1 MTPET
6 GRRTLL
12 ISFFV
17 ALVIV
22 SYQEIHDARVIPR
35 PRRYISAG
43 LVYGILGVLSPFISY
58 QVAGLMGVGMVLAL
72 MYQHYQGTKDVTD
85 GDSDT
90 TVDT

>member
-1 MTPET
+1 MTPEA

-22 SYQEIHDARVIPR
+22 SYQEIHDARVMPR

-43 LVYGILGVLSPFISY
+43 LVYGILGVLAPFISY
-58 QVAGLMGVGMVLAL
+58 QLAGLFGVGMILAL
-72 MYQHYQGTKDVTD
+72 MYQHYQSTNTVTD

-90 TVDT
+90 VST